1 MDGCG
6 LMNIKR
12 NRRTL
17 KKRIKRA
24 TSLSTLITVLFM
36 SGVIILIIMAAS
48 RNFAA
53 YRSDVMSYSI
63 QKELNSGQAMDSM
76 GIKSINELNEGD
88 SRVNEWVDNI
98 SRKSVINTII
108 PYDAGVSELYIKIEV
123 QNKIIYSNELEA
135 EEKNN
140 QNSSELFKDTEAV
153 KPIMDSNNNK
163 IGIIYVRVNPQFLLV
178 LLVPVFSV
186 IISLSG
192 LALIIAKILS
202 MFLVI
207 PIINPLKQLEAKVK
221 ALAEGDQE
229 RAANTDIVLKKPLRE
244 IESLADSTN
253 AIMKKLKSYN
263 EILENQKFVLEN
275 QNTELELQND
285 ELLESKI
292 QIQKQQAQLVQTEKM
307 ASVGLLMAAITHE
320 INTPIGAI
328 NSNAQLEEMIL
339 GVLLNHP
346 AVEQNDELIIMF
358 SQLKEANDVN
368 LMACSRIIEIIKS
381 LKSFSRLDQ
390 ADFQEA
396 DINEGIR
403 SVLVLT
409 NNLLKRRVTV
419 HEDYAAIPRVK
430 CYPGQLNQVIMN
442 IIVNASQAIE
452 GEGDIFIKTYQQNR
466 DIYISI
472 KDTGIGINEE
482 NISKIFDPGFTT
494 KGVGIGLGLGLYI
507 SYNIVQN
514 HNGEIS
520 VISEP
525 SNGSEFI
532 IRIPMDNART

>member
-1 MDGCG
+1 
-6 LMNIKR
+6 MNIKR

-24 TSLSTLITVLFM
+24 TSLSALITVLFM

-88 SRVNEWVDNI
+88 PRVNEWVDNI

-263 EILENQKFVLEN
+263 EILENQKFVLETRILSLNCKMTSFWN
-275 QNTELELQND
+275 QKFRYKN
-285 ELLESKI
+285 
-292 QIQKQQAQLVQTEKM
+292 
-307 ASVGLLMAAITHE
+307 
-320 INTPIGAI
+320 
-328 NSNAQLEEMIL
+328 
-339 GVLLNHP
+339 
-346 AVEQNDELIIMF
+346 
-358 SQLKEANDVN
+358 
-368 LMACSRIIEIIKS
+368 
-381 LKSFSRLDQ
+381 SRL
-390 ADFQEA
+390 
-396 DINEGIR
+396 
-403 SVLVLT
+403 SWY
-409 NNLLKRRVTV
+409 RRKKWPLW
-419 HEDYAAIPRVK
+419 DYLWP
-430 CYPGQLNQVIMN
+430 QLHMK
-442 IIVNASQAIE
+442 S
-452 GEGDIFIKTYQQNR
+452 TLR
-466 DIYISI
+466 
-472 KDTGIGINEE
+472 
-482 NISKIFDPGFTT
+482 
-494 KGVGIGLGLGLYI
+494 
-507 SYNIVQN
+507 
-514 HNGEIS
+514 
-520 VISEP
+520 
-525 SNGSEFI
+525 
-532 IRIPMDNART
+532 

>member
-1 MDGCG
+1 MK
-6 LMNIKR
+6 IKR

-24 TSLSTLITVLFM
+24 TSLSALITVLFM
-36 SGVIILIIMAAS
+36 SSVIILIVLAVS
-48 RNFAA
+48 RNFAE
-53 YRSDVMSYSI
+53 YQSDVMSYSI
-63 QKELNSGQAMDSM
+63 QKELNSGQAMNRL

-88 SRVNEWVDNI
+88 PRLNEWVKDI
-98 SRKSVINTII
+98 SRKSIINTII
-108 PYDAGVSELYIKIEV
+108 PYDSGVSELYIKIEV
-123 QNKIIYSNELEA
+123 QNRIIYSNELEA
-135 EEKNN
+135 EEQNN
-140 QNSSELFKDTEAV
+140 QNSSDLFEDTEAV
-153 KPIMDSNNNK
+153 KPIMDSNNNE
-163 IGIIYVRVNPQFLLV
+163 IGNIYVRVNPQFLLV
-178 LLVPVFSV
+178 LLIPVFSV

-292 QIQKQQAQLVQTEKM
+292 QIHKQQAQLVQTEKM

-346 AVEQNDELIIMF
+346 AVEENDELIIMF

-409 NNLLKRRVTV
+409 NNLLKRRITV
-419 HEDYAAIPRVK
+419 HEDYADIPRVK

-452 GEGDIFIKTYQQNR
+452 GEGEIFIKTYQQNR
-466 DIYISI
+466 DVYISI

-482 NISKIFDPGFTT
+482 NVSKIFDPGFTT

-525 SNGSEFI
+525 GNGAEFI